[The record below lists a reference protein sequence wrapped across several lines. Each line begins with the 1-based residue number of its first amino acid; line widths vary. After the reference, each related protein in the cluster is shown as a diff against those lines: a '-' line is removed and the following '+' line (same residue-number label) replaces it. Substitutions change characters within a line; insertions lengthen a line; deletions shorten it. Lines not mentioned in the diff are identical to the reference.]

1 MRELLNQ
8 DRALSPATIRLATS
22 VIGGLFSLAG
32 LLILGMALFD
42 TILRNG
48 AIISGLLQMT
58 AGVGFLLAVFMVVRL
73 QAEMVMAAHRTNDR
87 LAILADA
94 MSPRV
99 KAASTPSSS
108 AAKSADS

>member
-22 VIGGLFSLAG
+22 VIGGLFAVAG

-48 AIISGLLQMT
+48 AIIAGLLQIT
-58 AGVGFLLAVFMVVRL
+58 AGLGFLLAVFMIVRL
-73 QAEMVMAAHRTNDR
+73 QAELVMAAHRTNDR
-87 LAILADA
+87 LTILADA

-99 KAASTPSSS
+99 KAKSKPSSS
-108 AAKSADS
+108 ATKPADS